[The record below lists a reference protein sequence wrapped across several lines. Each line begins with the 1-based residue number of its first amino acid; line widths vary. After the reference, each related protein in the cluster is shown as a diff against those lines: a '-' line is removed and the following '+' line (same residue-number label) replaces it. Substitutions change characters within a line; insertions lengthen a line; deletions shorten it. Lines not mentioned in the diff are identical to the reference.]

1 MITARQTPNE
11 PGPGAGARRYFETRL
26 INMTELNHERR
37 ATGEPERDLPN
48 PEVAPEPAAGQPPGE
63 TGKQAAPN
71 AGGAPNAGRPGP
83 KAVLSASEARVA
95 PTTTPPDPFDLENLR
110 LPQNYN
116 ETLGVKKVLRIVPV
130 RKPNKQDYNRVH
142 PSKEYR
148 GNFAMIDLKDD
159 RETYLVAGADLIA
172 ELESELVR
180 VTLYTAIN
188 RQGVV
193 FLWPVRLPGP
203 DGRDMVWFSS
213 ARLAAEDAM
222 KSWTRVTSNMSLGAY
237 ETTLA
242 TSISAEPNWPELSFG

>member
-1 MITARQTPNE
+1 MVNK
-11 PGPGAGARRYFETRL
+11 
-26 INMTELNHERR
+26 
-37 ATGEPERDLPN
+37 ATSPN
-48 PEVAPEPAAGQPPGE
+48 PATDNESAA
-63 TGKQAAPN
+63 
-71 AGGAPNAGRPGP
+71 
-83 KAVLSASEARVA
+83 AS
-95 PTTTPPDPFDLENLR
+95 TTPPDPFNLENLR

-130 RKPNKQDYNRVH
+130 RKPNNQDYNRVH
-142 PSKEYR
+142 PSEEYR

-237 ETTLA
+237 ETTP
-242 TSISAEPNWPELSFG
+242 SQIISAEPNWPGLSFGELISIAFRDRLITDLSHPVVKRLWGLA